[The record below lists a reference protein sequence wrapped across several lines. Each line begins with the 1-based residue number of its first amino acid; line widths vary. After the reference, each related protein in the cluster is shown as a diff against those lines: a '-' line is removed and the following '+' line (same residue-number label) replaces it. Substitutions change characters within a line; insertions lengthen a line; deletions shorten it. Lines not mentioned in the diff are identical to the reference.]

1 MNGITASVYF
11 GIFLSVFAYKAGM
24 MINKKF
30 NNVLTNPLFL
40 SFLIVAAVLKV
51 FRIPAENFAV
61 GGDVLQLLIMPATV
75 CLALPIYNNFETVKK
90 NLVPIIAGT
99 AAGSLASVVT
109 VVLLCR
115 LFGLDAEVISSLLPR
130 SVTMPIALDLCRQKE
145 GVIVLTTAA
154 VMISGVFGAMVSP
167 FFRKIFKLSPV
178 ETGLAIGTCSH
189 VAGTAKAVE
198 LGETEGALSG
208 IAIGFA
214 GVFTVLWVLLV

>member
-40 SFLIVAAVLKV
+40 SFLIVAAALKV

-115 LFGLDAEVISSLLPR
+115 LFGLDAEVVSSLLPR

-167 FFRKIFKLSPV
+167 FFRKLFKLSSV

-214 GVFTVLWVLLV
+214 GVFTVLWVILV